1 MLGWKRLSREE
12 FKGLNGVLMW
22 KLGPERA
29 KYGDDELGRIL
40 LKEMMSKGQ
49 SEVGMVRS
57 G

>member
-12 FKGLNGVLMW
+12 LNGVLMW